1 MEPRDPLT
9 ENLKTKLIATIQDF
23 FDEQLRPE
31 VEAAPSGIANRGLQ
45 LATAVLLIE
54 MTRVDFEVQPE
65 ERELVVRTVE
75 RVMGLSPEETAEII
89 HLAEEQV
96 KLSVPLHEFARLIDE
111 EFTLE
116 QKKAI
121 VELMWR
127 IAFSDAQ
134 ILAQEEY
141 LVRKVSGLLNLPL
154 ADFVEAKIRA
164 RDAFLSAGGN

>member
-1 MEPRDPLT
+1 M
-9 ENLKTKLIATIQDF
+9 AT
-23 FDEQLRPE
+23 
-31 VEAAPSGIANRGLQ
+31 
-45 LATAVLLIE
+45 TARYG
-54 MTRVDFEVQPE
+54 RVW
-65 ERELVVRTVE
+65 RA
-75 RVMGLSPEETAEII
+75 LSPEATAEII

-164 RDAFLSAGGN
+164 RDAFLGAGGN